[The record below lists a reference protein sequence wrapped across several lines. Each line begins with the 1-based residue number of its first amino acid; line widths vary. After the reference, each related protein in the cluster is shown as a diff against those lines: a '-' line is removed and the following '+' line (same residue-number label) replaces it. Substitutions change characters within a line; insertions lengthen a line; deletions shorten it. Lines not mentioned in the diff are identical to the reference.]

1 MGRKTGISSFR
12 REREREREISIS
24 KGQMCELQAACQ

>member
-12 REREREREISIS
+12 REREREMSIS